1 MSEVD
6 ATIEW
11 LFANEAKE
19 MKKICNKY
27 MVKFGGI
34 SEMDHDDFYSRVGWD
49 ISKAK
54 KRYDSSKGK
63 SFKDYIHGVIRF
75 SVCKEMSRRNRGKRQ
90 MTVEKEVVD
99 ENGNVTTEKEYI
111 PNVSLDA
118 PIIEEDNSTIG
129 DYLSVKCNIED
140 DIIGDSNDIVENCLN
155 CLPITQRKI
164 IELKMEGTPV
174 EEIKGKL
181 NLSNSEYEN
190 HMKAIMENRA
200 IIDFKT
206 KRNKNTKKAEVKIMN
221 KTVNEETIQVMDI
234 DTTDSYRRDNN
245 TLGSLLDDISDEL
258 SPTYINRDYISQR
271 QPFMWSE
278 EQINKF
284 YTRILNNQ
292 PIPEIIVC
300 EQIVDGQKISF
311 LIDGLQRLSYA
322 ELFKN
327 NIRPVKAKGAEF
339 THIKYKKR
347 ITDDDGNIK
356 VVEEI
361 FDIVGKKYEDLPE
374 FLQKRFDNFN
384 VSVTRF
390 FNCTSEMI
398 DYHIR
403 NYNSHTAMN
412 KVQYGATNASNVT
425 VGNIKSLSQKH
436 SFFKNI
442 VKTNGKNIKDGSWD
456 EVVGRA
462 IMATYF
468 LDDWKREVKDVFVF
482 LDEKSTTEQFEC
494 LKEHLDRLVEMIK
507 DNSLKE
513 LFTTG
518 NTHIWLAVY
527 DKFTKLGLDD
537 SKFVNFMRSFVKE
550 IHKKDEDA
558 TEFVNNIY
566 KSRQSRDKAVIV
578 GKIDG
583 LYNLLLEFLHI
594 SKEDAEEVDY
604 KEFLKANVEDV
615 IDEND
620 IEMIQIAAN
629 EASEE
634 LDENSW
640 MLSEQNYPAWLAIV
654 GIAFREDE
662 EDKLK
667 EWLPIYISN
676 NQFIRNQQKAFL
688 HMKESFETYLQKGM
702 VA

>member
-1 MSEVD
+1 MGQYVD
-6 ATIEW
+6 
-11 LFANEAKE
+11 FYCNNNNKE
-19 MKKICNKY
+19 LKKIVTPILLY
-27 MVKFGGI
+27 KFGWLAQK
-34 SEMDHDDFYSRVGWD
+34 DYDDFYSIASQVVWD
-49 ISKAK
+49 CEQKFDGK
-54 KRYDSSKGK
+54 KVKTKKFK
-63 SFKDYIHGVIRF
+63 SFVSTCIHNKIKTHITYINRDKRMVKD
-75 SVCKEMSRRNRGKRQ
+75 E
-90 MTVEKEVVD
+90 D
-99 ENGNVTTEKEYI
+99 GN
-111 PNVSLDA
+111 PLHNSSLDA
-118 PIIEEDNSTIG
+118 PINNEDNSTIG
-129 DYLSVKCNIED
+129 DYIDGEFCVEDEVIGNSNEKVECCLEALSSI
-140 DIIGDSNDIVENCLN
+140 
-155 CLPITQRKI
+155 QRKI
-164 IELKMEGTPV
+164 IELKMEGVSV
-174 EEIKGKL
+174 EEVKQQL
-181 NLSNSEYEN
+181 NLSNSEYES
-190 HMKAIMENRA
+190 HMKAIKENRTV
-200 IIDFKT
+200 IDFKA
-206 KRNKNTKKAEVKIMN
+206 KRNKNTKKEEVKIMD
-221 KTVNEETIQVMDI
+221 KTVNEETVQVMDI

-300 EQIVDGQKISF
+300 EQVVDGQKISF

-347 ITDDDGNIK
+347 VVDENGNIK
-356 VVEEI
+356 VVEEL

-403 NYNSHTAMN
+403 NYNSHTSMN
-412 KVQYGATNASNVT
+412 KVQYSATNASNVT
-425 VGNIKSLSQKH
+425 VGNIKKLSQRH
-436 SFFKNI
+436 SFFKDI
-442 VKTNGKNIKDGSWD
+442 VKINNKNVKDGSWD

-462 IMATYF
+462 IMTTYF
-468 LDDWKREVKDVFVF
+468 LDDWKREVKDVFMF
-482 LDEKSTTEQFEC
+482 LDENSTTEQFET
-494 LKEHLDRLVEMIK
+494 LNKHLDRLVEMIG

-527 DKFTKLGLDD
+527 DKFTKLGVDD
-537 SKFVNFMRSFVKE
+537 SKFVDFMRSFVKE

-558 TEFVNNIY
+558 TDFVKNTY
-566 KSRQSRDKAVIV
+566 KSRQSRDKSVIV

-583 LYNLLLEFLHI
+583 LYGLLCEFLHI
-594 SKEDAEEVDY
+594 NKEDVEEINY
-604 KEFLKANVEDV
+604 KEFVKANVEDI
-615 IDEND
+615 IDSD
-620 IEMIQIAAN
+620 IEEIQMVAN
-629 EASEE
+629 NVSEE
-634 LDENSW
+634 VDEDSW
-640 MLSEQNYPAWLAIV
+640 MISEQNYPSYLAIV
-654 GIAFREDE
+654 GVAFRKEE

-667 EWLPIYISN
+667 EWLPIYVKA

-688 HMKESFETYLQKGM
+688 HMKESFEMYLKKGA

>member
-1 MSEVD
+1 MKAGVLKMGQYVD
-6 ATIEW
+6 
-11 LFANEAKE
+11 FYCGNENKE
-19 MKKICNKY
+19 LKKIVNSILVRRFAWIPQKDY
-27 MVKFGGI
+27 
-34 SEMDHDDFYSRVGWD
+34 DDFYSIASMVVWD
-49 ISKAK
+49 CEQKFDGK
-54 KRYDSSKGK
+54 KVKTNKFK
-63 SFKDYIHGVIRF
+63 SFVSTCIHNKI
-75 SVCKEMSRRNRGKRQ
+75 KTHITYMNRDKRIA
-90 MTVEKEVVD
+90 KD
-99 ENGNVTTEKEYI
+99 ENGN
-111 PNVSLDA
+111 PLHNSSLDA
-118 PIIEEDNSTIG
+118 PVSDEDSSTLG
-129 DYLSVKCNIED
+129 DYID
-140 DIIGDSNDIVENCLN
+140 DDFCVEEEVIGDSSERVECCLSALSN
-155 CLPITQRKI
+155 IQRKI
-164 IELKMEGTPV
+164 IELKMEGMPV
-174 EEIKGKL
+174 EDIKQQL

-190 HMKAIMENRA
+190 HMKAIKENRA
-200 IIDFKT
+200 VIDFKT
-206 KRNKNTKKAEVKIMN
+206 KRKNTKKAEVKIMS
-221 KTVNEETIQVMDI
+221 KTVNEEVIQVMDI

-347 ITDDDGNIK
+347 VVDEDGNIK
-356 VVEEI
+356 VVEEL

-412 KVQYGATNASNVT
+412 KVQYSATNASNVT
-425 VGNIKSLSQKH
+425 VGNIKELSQKH
-436 SFFKNI
+436 SFFKDV
-442 VKTNGKNIKDGSWD
+442 VKTNNKNIKDGSWD
-456 EVVGRA
+456 EVVGRT
-462 IMATYF
+462 IMTINF

-482 LDEKSTTEQFEC
+482 LDENATTEQFNR
-494 LKEHLDRLVEMIK
+494 LKSYLDRLVEVIG
-507 DNSLKE
+507 DGSLKE

-518 NTHIWLAVY
+518 NTHIWLTVY

-537 SKFVNFMRSFVKE
+537 NKFVDFMRQ
-550 IHKKDEDA
+550 
-558 TEFVNNIY
+558 FVNELHKEETTDFIKNVY

-583 LYNLLLEFLHI
+583 LYELLCEFLHI
-594 SKEDAEEVDY
+594 NKEDVEEIDY
-604 KEFLKANVEDV
+604 KEFVKANVEDI
-615 IDEND
+615 IDEDIDDIKISAND
-620 IEMIQIAAN
+620 V
-629 EASEE
+629 SEE

-640 MLSEQNYPAWLAIV
+640 MLSEQNYPAYFAIV
-654 GIAFREDE
+654 ALAFRKELEDE
-662 EDKLK
+662 LKTWIKL
-667 EWLPIYISN
+667 YVVR
-676 NQFIRNQQKAFL
+676 NQFILNQQKAFL
-688 HMKESFETYLQKGM
+688 HMKESFETFLQKGM

>member
-1 MSEVD
+1 MGQYVD
-6 ATIEW
+6 
-11 LFANEAKE
+11 FYCNDNNKE
-19 MKKICNKY
+19 LKKIVTPILLY
-27 MVKFGGI
+27 KFGWLAQK
-34 SEMDHDDFYSRVGWD
+34 DYDDFYSIASQVVWD
-49 ISKAK
+49 CEQKFDGK
-54 KRYDSSKGK
+54 KVKTKKFK
-63 SFKDYIHGVIRF
+63 SFVSTCIHNKIKTHITYINRDKRMVKD
-75 SVCKEMSRRNRGKRQ
+75 E
-90 MTVEKEVVD
+90 D
-99 ENGNVTTEKEYI
+99 GN
-111 PNVSLDA
+111 PLHNSSLDA
-118 PIIEEDNSTIG
+118 PINNEDNSTIG
-129 DYLSVKCNIED
+129 DYIDGEFCVEDEVIGNSNEKVECCLEALSSI
-140 DIIGDSNDIVENCLN
+140 
-155 CLPITQRKI
+155 QRKI
-164 IELKMEGTPV
+164 IELKMEGVSV
-174 EEIKGKL
+174 EEVKQQL
-181 NLSNSEYEN
+181 NLSNSEYES
-190 HMKAIMENRA
+190 HMKAIKENRTV
-200 IIDFKT
+200 IDFKA
-206 KRNKNTKKAEVKIMN
+206 KRNKNTKKEEVKIMD

-258 SPTYINRDYISQR
+258 SSTYINRDYISQR

-300 EQIVDGQKISF
+300 EQVVDGQKISF

-347 ITDDDGNIK
+347 VVDENGNIK
-356 VVEEI
+356 VVEEL

-403 NYNSHTAMN
+403 NYNSHTSMN
-412 KVQYGATNASNVT
+412 KVQYSATNASNVT
-425 VGNIKSLSQKH
+425 VGNIKKLSQRH
-436 SFFKNI
+436 SFFKDI
-442 VKTNGKNIKDGSWD
+442 VKINNKNVKDGSWD

-462 IMATYF
+462 IMTTYF
-468 LDDWKREVKDVFVF
+468 LDDWKREVKDVFMF
-482 LDEKSTTEQFEC
+482 LDENSTTEQFET
-494 LKEHLDRLVEMIK
+494 LKKHLDRLVEMIG

-527 DKFTKLGLDD
+527 DKFTKLGVDD
-537 SKFVNFMRSFVKE
+537 SKFVDFMRSFVKE
-550 IHKKDEDA
+550 IHKKDED
-558 TEFVNNIY
+558 TTDFVKNTY
-566 KSRQSRDKAVIV
+566 KSRQSRDKSVIV

-583 LYNLLLEFLHI
+583 LYGLLCEFLHI
-594 SKEDAEEVDY
+594 NKEDVEEINY
-604 KEFLKANVEDV
+604 KEFVKANVEDI
-615 IDEND
+615 IDSD
-620 IEMIQIAAN
+620 IEEIQMVAN
-629 EASEE
+629 NVSEE
-634 LDENSW
+634 VDEDSW
-640 MLSEQNYPAWLAIV
+640 MISEQNYPSYLAIV
-654 GIAFREDE
+654 GVAFRKEE

-667 EWLPIYISN
+667 EWLPIYVKA

-688 HMKESFETYLQKGM
+688 HMKESFEMYLKKGA

>member
-1 MSEVD
+1 MGQYVD
-6 ATIEW
+6 FYCE
-11 LFANEAKE
+11 NENKE
-19 MKKICNKY
+19 LKKIVNPILMKNFSWIPQ
-27 MVKFGGI
+27 KDF
-34 SEMDHDDFYSRVGWD
+34 DDFYSIASQVVWD
-49 ISKAK
+49 CEQKFDGK
-54 KRYDSSKGK
+54 KIKTKKFK
-63 SFKDYIHGVIRF
+63 SFVSACIHNKI
-75 SVCKEMSRRNRGKRQ
+75 KTHITYMNRDKRIA
-90 MTVEKEVVD
+90 KD
-99 ENGNVTTEKEYI
+99 ENGN
-111 PNVSLDA
+111 PLHNSSLDA
-118 PIIEEDNSTIG
+118 PIDDESNSTLG
-129 DYLSVKCNIED
+129 DYLSNDYNVED
-140 DIIGDSNDIVENCLN
+140 DVIGDSDDSVESCLN
-155 CLPITQRKI
+155 CLPVTQRKI
-164 IELKMEGTPV
+164 IELKMEGIPV
-174 EEIKGKL
+174 ENIKQEL
-181 NLSNSEYEN
+181 NLSSSEYEN
-190 HMKAIMENRA
+190 HMKAIMENRT

-339 THIKYKKR
+339 TNIKYKKR
-347 ITDDDGNIK
+347 ITDENGNIK

-361 FDIVGKKYEDLPE
+361 FDVVGKKYKDLPE

-425 VGNIKSLSQKH
+425 VGNIKELSQKH

-442 VKTNGKNIKDGSWD
+442 VKTNSKNIKDGSWD
-456 EVVGRA
+456 EVVGRT

-482 LDEKSTTEQFEC
+482 LDENSTTEQFSC
-494 LKEHLDRLVEMIK
+494 LKEHLDKLANAIG
-507 DNSLKE
+507 DNSLNE

-518 NTHIWLAVY
+518 NTHIWLSVY

-537 SKFVNFMRSFVKE
+537 NKFVDFMRKFKNDLHME
-550 IHKKDEDA
+550 ETTDFIND
-558 TEFVNNIY
+558 IY
-566 KSRQSRDKAVIV
+566 KSRQSRDKVIIV
-578 GKIDG
+578 GKIEG
-583 LYNLLLEFLHI
+583 LYELLLEHLDI
-594 SKEDAEEVDY
+594 NKDDTEEVDY

-620 IEMIQIAAN
+620 IEMIQMAAN